1 MTLYNAAL
9 YDMTQNLQGQLFQTA
24 QALAPA
30 PTTPSTPS
38 PLLQLRR
45 GLAESPAWLM
55 VQAVEFEPEPLSVER
70 LRVRAIWSSER
81 VIAAL
86 LELMASEKWLAR
98 IGEEY
103 HLLPEGQRIK
113 AQMSERTNRLL
124 APLETAVQTTDVHR
138 LETLLARII
147 ENALHSETPPGVWC
161 LQHSRRRAPSDNS
174 HPLRKIFQYC
184 ADLNAFRDDSHMA
197 AWRPYDVSGAAWEA
211 FNTVV
216 NDLARNADDVFDQL
230 AYRGYSRQDYAEA
243 LQTLV
248 ARGWLIEEDSIDR
261 VTDEGRS
268 IYEQV
273 ETLTDRYFYAPWFQ
287 LSETELKDLHHLLG
301 ALDTELKMLETAAEK
316 TA

>member
-1 MTLYNAAL
+1 MILYNAAL

-24 QALAPA
+24 LSLAPA

-38 PLLQLRR
+38 PLMQFHR

-55 VQAVEFEPEPLSVER
+55 VQAVEFDPEPLSVER

-81 VIAAL
+81 IIAAL

-98 IGEEY
+98 VGEDY

-113 AQMSERTNRLL
+113 TEMGERMNRLL
-124 APLETAVQTTDVHR
+124 APLDMAVQTTDVQR
-138 LETLLARII
+138 LESLMARLIDQ
-147 ENALHSETPPGVWC
+147 ALRSETPPGVWC
-161 LQHSRRRAPSDNS
+161 LQHSRRRAPAESS
-174 HPLRKIFQYC
+174 HALRKIFQYC

-197 AWRPYDVSGAAWEA
+197 AWRPYGVSGAAWEA
-211 FNTVV
+211 FNFVV
-216 NDLARNADDVFDQL
+216 NGLAQDADGLFDQL
-230 AYRGYSRQDYAEA
+230 AYRGYSREDYAAA

-248 ARGWLIEEDSIDR
+248 ARGWLIEEDGYTR
-261 VTDEGRS
+261 VTDEGRAV
-268 IYEQV
+268 YEQV

-287 LSETELKDLHHLLG
+287 LSDAACEELHQLFESLNAELK
-301 ALDTELKMLETAAEK
+301 ALQAQQEK